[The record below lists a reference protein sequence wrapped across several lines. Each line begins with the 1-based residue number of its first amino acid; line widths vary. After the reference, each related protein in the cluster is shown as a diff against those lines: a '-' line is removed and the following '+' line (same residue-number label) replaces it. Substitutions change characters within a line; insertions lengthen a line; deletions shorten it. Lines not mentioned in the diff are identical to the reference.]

1 MSPSGKAEA
10 FDASMRR
17 FESYH
22 PSQYIMDNKVIFTG
36 GSNPQLAT
44 KVAENLNANLGAI
57 KVGTF
62 SDGEINVEIAENVR
76 GKDTFVIQSTNF
88 PAEKNLMELIL
99 IIDALKRASVRS
111 ITAVIPYFGYSRQ
124 DRRIRSARVP
134 ISAKVVA
141 DMLSNA
147 GVTRIITLDIHSE
160 QIQGFFSFPMDN
172 IYTANLM
179 VKDLL
184 DNHNVEDLQVVSPD
198 TGGVI
203 RARSVAK
210 TLGVKDLA
218 IIDKR
223 REKANESEVINLIGD
238 VENKVCIVPD
248 DLIDTAGTLSNASH
262 ALKEKGAKEIIAYIT
277 HPVLSGNAIE
287 NLNNSA
293 IDKLVV
299 SNSIDIGDKS
309 KKCPK
314 IDVFDISPI
323 LSQAITCLLYT
334 SPSPRDRV
342 LSRMPSS
349 A

>member
-1 MSPSGKAEA
+1 MSN
-10 FDASMRR
+10 R
-17 FESYH
+17 
-22 PSQYIMDNKVIFTG
+22 VLFTG
-36 GSNPQLAT
+36 NSNIDLAK
-44 KVAENLNANLGAI
+44 KVAENLKTDLGPM

-62 SDGEINVEIAENVR
+62 SDGEINVEVNENVR
-76 GKDTFVIQSTNF
+76 GKDTFIIQSTNN
-88 PAEKNLMELIL
+88 PAEKNLMELVL
-99 IIDALKRASVRS
+99 MVDALKRASARS
-111 ITAVIPYFGYSRQ
+111 VTAVIPYFGYSRQ
-124 DRRIRSARVP
+124 DRRVRSARVP
-134 ISAKVVA
+134 ISARVIA
-141 DMLSNA
+141 DILSEV
-147 GVTRIITLDIHSE
+147 GISRIITLDIHSE
-160 QIQGFFSFPMDN
+160 QIQGFFSFPVDN
-172 IYTANLM
+172 IYTANIM
-179 VKDLL
+179 VKSLL
-184 DNHNVEDLQVVSPD
+184 EKYDVDDLQVVSPD

-210 TLGVKDLA
+210 TLGVQDLA

-238 VENKVCIVPD
+238 VEGKVCIVPD

-262 ALKEKGAKEIIAYIT
+262 ALKDKGAKEIIAYIT

-323 LSQAITCLLYT
+323 LSEAITRIATGDSISELFK
-334 SPSPRDRV
+334 
-342 LSRMPSS
+342 
-349 A
+349 

>member
-1 MSPSGKAEA
+1 
-10 FDASMRR
+10 
-17 FESYH
+17 
-22 PSQYIMDNKVIFTG
+22 MDNKVIFTG

-62 SDGEINVEIAENVR
+62 SDGEINVEITENVR

-147 GVTRIITLDIHSE
+147 GVSRINTLDIHSE

-198 TGGVI
+198 TGGLI

-323 LSQAITCLLYT
+323 LSQAITRLMTGESISELF
-334 SPSPRDRV
+334 S
-342 LSRMPSS
+342 
-349 A
+349 

>member
-1 MSPSGKAEA
+1 MNN
-10 FDASMRR
+10 R
-17 FESYH
+17 
-22 PSQYIMDNKVIFTG
+22 VIFTG
-36 GSNPQLAT
+36 SSNPQLAL
-44 KVAENLNANLGAI
+44 KVAENLDAKLGAI
-57 KVGTF
+57 QVGTF
-62 SDGEINVEIAENVR
+62 SDGEINVEINENVR

-99 IIDALKRASVRS
+99 IIDALKRASVKS

-124 DRRIRSARVP
+124 DRRVRSARVP

-141 DMLSNA
+141 DMLTNA

-184 DNHNVEDLQVVSPD
+184 DNYNVEDLQVVSPD

-262 ALKEKGAKEIIAYIT
+262 ALKEQGAKEIIAYIT
-277 HPVLSGNAIE
+277 HPVLSGNALE

-293 IDKLVV
+293 INRLVV

-323 LSQAITCLLYT
+323 LSQAIIRLMTGESISELFT
-334 SPSPRDRV
+334 
-342 LSRMPSS
+342 
-349 A
+349 

>member
-1 MSPSGKAEA
+1 MSNRVLFSGNSNIDLA
-10 FDASMRR
+10 
-17 FESYH
+17 
-22 PSQYIMDNKVIFTG
+22 NKV
-36 GSNPQLAT
+36 A
-44 KVAENLNANLGAI
+44 KNLETDLGPM

-62 SDGEINVEIAENVR
+62 SDGEINVEVNENVR
-76 GKDTFVIQSTNF
+76 GKDTFIIQSTSN

-99 IIDALKRASVRS
+99 MVDALKRASARS
-111 ITAVIPYFGYSRQ
+111 VTAVIPYFGYSRQ
-124 DRRIRSARVP
+124 DRRVRSARVP
-134 ISAKVVA
+134 ISAKVIA
-141 DMLSNA
+141 DMLSEV
-147 GVTRIITLDIHSE
+147 GISRIITLDIHSE
-160 QIQGFFSFPMDN
+160 QIQGFFSFPVDN
-172 IYTANLM
+172 IYTANIM
-179 VKDLL
+179 VKGLL
-184 DNHNVEDLQVVSPD
+184 EKYDVEDLQVVSPD

-210 TLGVKDLA
+210 TLGVQDLA

-238 VENKVCIVPD
+238 VEGKVCIVPD

-262 ALKEKGAKEIIAYIT
+262 ALKDKGAKEIIAYIT
-277 HPVLSGNAIE
+277 HPVLSGDAIK

-323 LSQAITCLLYT
+323 LSEAITRIATGDSISELFK
-334 SPSPRDRV
+334 
-342 LSRMPSS
+342 
-349 A
+349 

>member
-1 MSPSGKAEA
+1 MSN
-10 FDASMRR
+10 R
-17 FESYH
+17 
-22 PSQYIMDNKVIFTG
+22 VLFTG
-36 GSNPQLAT
+36 NSNIDLAK
-44 KVAENLNANLGAI
+44 KVAKNLETDLGPM

-62 SDGEINVEIAENVR
+62 SDGEINVEVNENVR
-76 GKDTFVIQSTNF
+76 GKDTFIIQSTNN

-99 IIDALKRASVRS
+99 MVDALKRASARS
-111 ITAVIPYFGYSRQ
+111 VTAVIPYFGYSRQ
-124 DRRIRSARVP
+124 DRRVRSARVP
-134 ISAKVVA
+134 ISAKVIA
-141 DMLSNA
+141 DMLSEV
-147 GVTRIITLDIHSE
+147 GISRIITLDIHSE
-160 QIQGFFSFPMDN
+160 QIQGFFSFPVDN
-172 IYTANLM
+172 IYTANIM
-179 VKDLL
+179 VKGLL
-184 DNHNVEDLQVVSPD
+184 EKYDVEDLQVVSPD

-210 TLGVKDLA
+210 TLGVQDLA

-238 VENKVCIVPD
+238 VEGKVCIVPD

-262 ALKEKGAKEIIAYIT
+262 ALKDKGAKEIIAYIT
-277 HPVLSGNAIE
+277 HPVLSGDAIK

-323 LSQAITCLLYT
+323 LSKAITRIATGDSISELFK
-334 SPSPRDRV
+334 
-342 LSRMPSS
+342 
-349 A
+349 

>member
-1 MSPSGKAEA
+1 MSN
-10 FDASMRR
+10 R
-17 FESYH
+17 
-22 PSQYIMDNKVIFTG
+22 VLFTG
-36 GSNPQLAT
+36 NSNIDLAK
-44 KVAENLNANLGAI
+44 KVAKNLETDLGPM

-62 SDGEINVEIAENVR
+62 SDGEINVAANENVR
-76 GKDTFVIQSTNF
+76 GKDTFIIQSTSN

-99 IIDALKRASVRS
+99 MVDALKRASARS
-111 ITAVIPYFGYSRQ
+111 VTAVIPYFGYSRQ
-124 DRRIRSARVP
+124 DRRVRSARVP
-134 ISAKVVA
+134 ISAKVIA
-141 DMLSNA
+141 DMLSEV
-147 GVTRIITLDIHSE
+147 GISRIITLDIHSE
-160 QIQGFFSFPMDN
+160 QIQGFFSFPVDN
-172 IYTANLM
+172 IYTANIM
-179 VKDLL
+179 VKGLL
-184 DNHNVEDLQVVSPD
+184 EKYDVEDLQVVSPD

-210 TLGVKDLA
+210 TLGVQDLA

-238 VENKVCIVPD
+238 VEGKVCIVPD

-262 ALKEKGAKEIIAYIT
+262 ALKDKGAKEIIAYIT
-277 HPVLSGNAIE
+277 HPVLSGDAIK

-323 LSQAITCLLYT
+323 LSEAITRIATGDSISELFK
-334 SPSPRDRV
+334 
-342 LSRMPSS
+342 
-349 A
+349 

>member
-1 MSPSGKAEA
+1 
-10 FDASMRR
+10 
-17 FESYH
+17 
-22 PSQYIMDNKVIFTG
+22 MDNKVIFTG

-88 PAEKNLMELIL
+88 PAEKNLMELIF

-179 VKDLL
+179 VQDLL

-238 VENKVCIVPD
+238 VENKICIVPD

-262 ALKEKGAKEIIAYIT
+262 ALKERGAKEIIAYIT
-277 HPVLSGNAIE
+277 HPVLSGNAVE

-323 LSQAITCLLYT
+323 LSQAITRLMTGESISELF
-334 SPSPRDRV
+334 S
-342 LSRMPSS
+342 
-349 A
+349 

>member
-1 MSPSGKAEA
+1 
-10 FDASMRR
+10 
-17 FESYH
+17 
-22 PSQYIMDNKVIFTG
+22 MDNKVLFTG

-62 SDGEINVEIAENVR
+62 SDGEINVEITENVR

-184 DNHNVEDLQVVSPD
+184 DNHNVEGLQVVSPD

-238 VENKVCIVPD
+238 VENKICIVPD

-262 ALKEKGAKEIIAYIT
+262 ALKERGAKEIIAYIT
-277 HPVLSGNAIE
+277 HPVLSGNAVE

-323 LSQAITCLLYT
+323 LSQAITRLMTGESISELF
-334 SPSPRDRV
+334 S
-342 LSRMPSS
+342 
-349 A
+349 

>member
-22 PSQYIMDNKVIFTG
+22 PSQYIMDNKVIFSG

-184 DNHNVEDLQVVSPD
+184 DKHNAEDLQVVSPD

-238 VENKVCIVPD
+238 VENKICIVPD

-262 ALKEKGAKEIIAYIT
+262 ALKERGAKEIIAYIT
-277 HPVLSGNAIE
+277 HPVLSGNAVE

-323 LSQAITCLLYT
+323 LSQAITRLMTGESISELF
-334 SPSPRDRV
+334 S
-342 LSRMPSS
+342 
-349 A
+349 

>member
-1 MSPSGKAEA
+1 
-10 FDASMRR
+10 
-17 FESYH
+17 
-22 PSQYIMDNKVIFTG
+22 MDNKVLFTG
-36 GSNPQLAT
+36 GSHPQLAK
-44 KVAENLNANLGAI
+44 KVAEILNANLGAI

-76 GKDTFVIQSTNF
+76 GKDTFVIQSTYF

-323 LSQAITCLLYT
+323 LSQAITRLMTGESISELF
-334 SPSPRDRV
+334 S
-342 LSRMPSS
+342 
-349 A
+349 

>member
-1 MSPSGKAEA
+1 MSN
-10 FDASMRR
+10 R
-17 FESYH
+17 
-22 PSQYIMDNKVIFTG
+22 VLFTG
-36 GSNPQLAT
+36 NSNIDLAK
-44 KVAENLNANLGAI
+44 KVAKNLETDLGPM

-62 SDGEINVEIAENVR
+62 SDGEINVEVNENVR
-76 GKDTFVIQSTNF
+76 GKDTFIIQSTSN
-88 PAEKNLMELIL
+88 PAEKNLMELVL
-99 IIDALKRASVRS
+99 MVDALKRASARS

-124 DRRIRSARVP
+124 DRRVRSARVP
-134 ISAKVVA
+134 ISAKVIA
-141 DMLSNA
+141 DMLSEV
-147 GVTRIITLDIHSE
+147 GISRIITLDIHSE
-160 QIQGFFSFPMDN
+160 QIQGFFSFPVDN
-172 IYTANLM
+172 IYTANIM
-179 VKDLL
+179 VKGLL
-184 DNHNVEDLQVVSPD
+184 EKYNVEDLQVVSPD

-210 TLGVKDLA
+210 TLGVQDLA

-238 VENKVCIVPD
+238 VEGKVCIGPD

-262 ALKEKGAKEIIAYIT
+262 ALKDKGAKEIIAYIT
-277 HPVLSGNAIE
+277 HPVLSGDAIK

-323 LSQAITCLLYT
+323 LSEAITRIATGDSISELFK
-334 SPSPRDRV
+334 
-342 LSRMPSS
+342 
-349 A
+349 

>member
-1 MSPSGKAEA
+1 MSNRVLFTGNSNIDLA
-10 FDASMRR
+10 
-17 FESYH
+17 
-22 PSQYIMDNKVIFTG
+22 NKV
-36 GSNPQLAT
+36 A
-44 KVAENLNANLGAI
+44 KNLETDLGPM

-62 SDGEINVEIAENVR
+62 SDGEINVEVNENVR
-76 GKDTFVIQSTNF
+76 GKDTFIIQSTSN

-99 IIDALKRASVRS
+99 MVDALKRASARS
-111 ITAVIPYFGYSRQ
+111 VTAVIPYFGYSRQ
-124 DRRIRSARVP
+124 DRRVRSARVP
-134 ISAKVVA
+134 ISAKVIA
-141 DMLSNA
+141 DMLSEV
-147 GVTRIITLDIHSE
+147 GISRIITLDIHSE
-160 QIQGFFSFPMDN
+160 QIQGFFSFPVDN
-172 IYTANLM
+172 IYTANIM
-179 VKDLL
+179 VKSLL
-184 DNHNVEDLQVVSPD
+184 EKYDVEDLQVVSPD

-210 TLGVKDLA
+210 TLGVQDLA

-238 VENKVCIVPD
+238 VEGKVCIVPD

-262 ALKEKGAKEIIAYIT
+262 ALKDKGAKEIIAYIT
-277 HPVLSGNAIE
+277 HPVLSGDAIK

-323 LSQAITCLLYT
+323 LSEAITRIATGDSISELFK
-334 SPSPRDRV
+334 
-342 LSRMPSS
+342 
-349 A
+349 

>member
-22 PSQYIMDNKVIFTG
+22 PSQYIMDNKIIFTG

-44 KVAENLNANLGAI
+44 KVAENLNADLGAI

-238 VENKVCIVPD
+238 VENKICIVPD

-262 ALKEKGAKEIIAYIT
+262 ALKERGAKEIIAYIT
-277 HPVLSGNAIE
+277 HPVLSGNAVE

-323 LSQAITCLLYT
+323 LSQAITRLMTGESISELF
-334 SPSPRDRV
+334 S
-342 LSRMPSS
+342 
-349 A
+349 

>member
-1 MSPSGKAEA
+1 MSN
-10 FDASMRR
+10 R
-17 FESYH
+17 
-22 PSQYIMDNKVIFTG
+22 VLFTG
-36 GSNPQLAT
+36 NSNIDLAK
-44 KVAENLNANLGAI
+44 KVAKNLETDLGPM

-62 SDGEINVEIAENVR
+62 SDGEINVEVNENVR
-76 GKDTFVIQSTNF
+76 GKDTFIIQSTSN

-99 IIDALKRASVRS
+99 MVDALKRASARS
-111 ITAVIPYFGYSRQ
+111 VTAVIPYFGYSRQ
-124 DRRIRSARVP
+124 DRRVRSARVP
-134 ISAKVVA
+134 ISAKVIA
-141 DMLSNA
+141 DMLSEV
-147 GVTRIITLDIHSE
+147 GISRIITLDIHSE
-160 QIQGFFSFPMDN
+160 QIQGFFSFPVDN
-172 IYTANLM
+172 IYTANIM
-179 VKDLL
+179 VKGLL
-184 DNHNVEDLQVVSPD
+184 EKYDVEDLQVVSPD

-210 TLGVKDLA
+210 TLGVQDLA

-238 VENKVCIVPD
+238 VEGKVCIVPD

-262 ALKEKGAKEIIAYIT
+262 ALKDKGAKEIIAYIT
-277 HPVLSGNAIE
+277 HPVLSGDAIK

-323 LSQAITCLLYT
+323 LSEAITRIATGDSISELFK
-334 SPSPRDRV
+334 
-342 LSRMPSS
+342 
-349 A
+349 

>member
-22 PSQYIMDNKVIFTG
+22 PSQYKMNNRVIFTG
-36 GSNPQLAT
+36 SSNPQLAL
-44 KVAENLNANLGAI
+44 KVAKNLDANLGAI

-62 SDGEINVEIAENVR
+62 SDGEINVEINENVR
-76 GKDTFVIQSTNF
+76 GKDTFVIQSTNY

-99 IIDALKRASVRS
+99 IIDALKRASVKS

-141 DMLSNA
+141 DMLTNA

-179 VKDLL
+179 VKNLL
-184 DNHNVEDLQVVSPD
+184 DNYSVADLQVVSPD

-210 TLGVKDLA
+210 TLGVQDLA

-223 REKANESEVINLIGD
+223 REKANESQVINLIGD

-277 HPVLSGNAIE
+277 HPVLSGDALE

-323 LSQAITCLLYT
+323 LSQAITRLMTGESISELFT
-334 SPSPRDRV
+334 
-342 LSRMPSS
+342 
-349 A
+349 

>member
-22 PSQYIMDNKVIFTG
+22 PSQYKMNNRVIFTG
-36 GSNPQLAT
+36 SSNPQLAL
-44 KVAENLNANLGAI
+44 KVAENLDANLGAI
-57 KVGTF
+57 HVGTF
-62 SDGEINVEIAENVR
+62 SDGEINVEINENVR

-99 IIDALKRASVRS
+99 IIDALKRASVKS

-141 DMLSNA
+141 DMLTNA

-179 VKDLL
+179 VKNLL
-184 DNHNVEDLQVVSPD
+184 DDYKVEDLQVVSPD

-223 REKANESEVINLIGD
+223 REKANESQVINLIGD

-277 HPVLSGNAIE
+277 HPVLSGNAVE

-293 IDKLVV
+293 IDRLVV

-323 LSQAITCLLYT
+323 LSQAIIRLMTGESISELFT
-334 SPSPRDRV
+334 
-342 LSRMPSS
+342 
-349 A
+349 

>member
-22 PSQYIMDNKVIFTG
+22 PSQYKMNNRVIFTG
-36 GSNPQLAT
+36 SSNPQLAL
-44 KVAENLNANLGAI
+44 KVAENLDANLGAI
-57 KVGTF
+57 QVGTF
-62 SDGEINVEIAENVR
+62 SDGEINVEINENVR

-99 IIDALKRASVRS
+99 IIDALKRASVKS

-141 DMLSNA
+141 DMLTNA

-179 VKDLL
+179 VKNLL
-184 DNHNVEDLQVVSPD
+184 DDYKVEDLQVVSPD

-223 REKANESEVINLIGD
+223 REKANESQVINLIGD

-262 ALKEKGAKEIIAYIT
+262 ALKEKGAREIIAYIT

-293 IDKLVV
+293 IDRLVV

-323 LSQAITCLLYT
+323 LSQAIIRLMTGESISELFT
-334 SPSPRDRV
+334 
-342 LSRMPSS
+342 
-349 A
+349 

>member
-1 MSPSGKAEA
+1 
-10 FDASMRR
+10 
-17 FESYH
+17 
-22 PSQYIMDNKVIFTG
+22 
-36 GSNPQLAT
+36 
-44 KVAENLNANLGAI
+44 
-57 KVGTF
+57 
-62 SDGEINVEIAENVR
+62 
-76 GKDTFVIQSTNF
+76 
-88 PAEKNLMELIL
+88 
-99 IIDALKRASVRS
+99 
-111 ITAVIPYFGYSRQ
+111 
-124 DRRIRSARVP
+124 
-134 ISAKVVA
+134 
-141 DMLSNA
+141 MLTNA

-179 VKDLL
+179 VKNLL
-184 DNHNVEDLQVVSPD
+184 DDYKVEDLQVVSPD

-223 REKANESEVINLIGD
+223 REKANESQVINLIGD

-262 ALKEKGAKEIIAYIT
+262 ALKDKGAKEIIAYIT
-277 HPVLSGNAIE
+277 HPVLSGNAVE

-293 IDKLVV
+293 IDRLVV

-314 IDVFDISPI
+314 IDVFDVSE
-323 LSQAITCLLYT
+323 
-334 SPSPRDRV
+334 V
-342 LSRMPSS
+342 LSEAIKRITTGDSIS
-349 A
+349 ELFR

>member
-1 MSPSGKAEA
+1 
-10 FDASMRR
+10 
-17 FESYH
+17 
-22 PSQYIMDNKVIFTG
+22 MDNKVLFTG

-44 KVAENLNANLGAI
+44 KVAENLSANLGAI

-62 SDGEINVEIAENVR
+62 SDGEINVEITENVR

-323 LSQAITCLLYT
+323 LSQAITRLMTGESISELF
-334 SPSPRDRV
+334 S
-342 LSRMPSS
+342 
-349 A
+349 

>member
-22 PSQYIMDNKVIFTG
+22 PSQYKMNNKVIFTG
-36 GSNPQLAT
+36 SSNPQLAI
-44 KVAENLNANLGAI
+44 KVAENLDANLGAI
-57 KVGTF
+57 KVDTF
-62 SDGEINVEIAENVR
+62 SDGEINVEINENVR
-76 GKDTFVIQSTNF
+76 GKDTFVIQSTNY

-99 IIDALKRASVRS
+99 IIDALKRASVKS

-141 DMLSNA
+141 DMLTNA

-179 VKDLL
+179 VKNLL
-184 DNHNVEDLQVVSPD
+184 DNYSVEDLQVVSPD

-210 TLGVKDLA
+210 TLGVQDLA

-223 REKANESEVINLIGD
+223 REKANESQVINLIGD

-277 HPVLSGNAIE
+277 HPVLSGNAVE

-323 LSQAITCLLYT
+323 LSQAITRLMTGESISELFT
-334 SPSPRDRV
+334 
-342 LSRMPSS
+342 
-349 A
+349 

>member
-1 MSPSGKAEA
+1 
-10 FDASMRR
+10 
-17 FESYH
+17 
-22 PSQYIMDNKVIFTG
+22 MDNKVIFTG

-62 SDGEINVEIAENVR
+62 SDGEINVEITENVR

-99 IIDALKRASVRS
+99 IIDALKRASVKS

-141 DMLSNA
+141 DMLTNA

-248 DLIDTAGTLSNASH
+248 DVIDTAGTLSNASH

-323 LSQAITCLLYT
+323 LSQAITRLMTGESISELF
-334 SPSPRDRV
+334 S
-342 LSRMPSS
+342 
-349 A
+349 